1 MIPIQAMLA
10 TTYLDDLRR
19 AAAAERRAHP
29 AEVDIHLTPRG
40 PSSSRDPRIALARVA
55 SGLSRAAAGAAR
67 RLDPT
72 TDVRVRTQRVVP
84 NC

>member
-1 MIPIQAMLA
+1 MFPIQAILV
-10 TTYLDDLRR
+10 TTHIEDLRR

-29 AEVDIHLTPRG
+29 VEVDVHLTPRG
-40 PSSSRDPRIALARVA
+40 PSGSRDPRIALARLA

-72 TDVRVRTQRVVP
+72 TDARVRTQRVVP